1 VYADPCGLRSTTI
14 SRRSAASFASYLSG
28 ASLAGLALLGYETQR
43 FPASLGKGG
52 FTQAVVA
59 GAALF
64 ACLVASRYATRV
76 SSAAGRDALQS
87 GAGAGVALG
96 AAAILGHTLEVFAT
110 LQPPIPAVLGVGMWG
125 LMFLVLGGTSA
136 ETYRRE
142 ESIALGILSSVW
154 GALISAVTTVV
165 FAFLVGLLFMAR
177 MQQVLAGAFALSG
190 MTDGRAFVIRNML
203 EGATSHLLLA
213 PAVAVLAGSASVTT
227 CFLLKSVGRRTAA
240 ALAACALTVLVG
252 GVTSLRFASS
262 LERSARPPFVMLGLL
277 GLGVALTSAGPLLA
291 AIRGVKGMAVPRGKL
306 EG

>member
-1 VYADPCGLRSTTI
+1 MRTTV
-14 SRRSAASFASYLSG
+14 SRQAGSASLANYLSG
-28 ASLAGLALLGYETQR
+28 ASLAGLVLLGYEILR
-43 FPASLGKGG
+43 FPASLGRGG
-52 FTQAVVA
+52 FTQAVVT
-59 GAALF
+59 GAALLGY
-64 ACLVASRYATRV
+64 LVTSRYATRS
-76 SSAAGRDALQS
+76 SSAADRSALRS
-87 GAGAGVALG
+87 GAGVGVVLG

-110 LQPPIPAVLGVGMWG
+110 LRPPIPAVLGVGMWG

-177 MQQVLAGAFALSG
+177 MQRVLAGAFPLSG

-203 EGATSHLLLA
+203 DGASSHLLIA
-213 PAVAVLAGSASVTT
+213 PAVAILAGSASVTT

-252 GVTSLRFASS
+252 GATSLRFASS
-262 LERSARPPFVMLGLL
+262 LERSARPPFVMLGLF
-277 GLGVALTSAGPLLA
+277 GLGVALTSAGPLFA
-291 AIRGVKGMAVPRGKL
+291 AIRGPKRAS
-306 EG
+306 